1 MNHLLNNLLTQ
12 RWAMDPLYLTRAV
25 GVVNLWTHGQLKGEA
40 GEQYREVANA
50 LRLSRANGRYA
61 MDDDGFGDGGQEP
74 AYRMAGNVAV
84 VPVSGMIA
92 RHASMVNGASQPKG
106 MSSQR
111 FIDSIRRAAT
121 ASNRVL
127 LDVDSPGGTVAG
139 LAEAQAAVDQLVASG
154 VNVVAIARDMMASGA
169 YWLSCRCT
177 AVYAV
182 ATADVGSIGVYR
194 VIEDSSAMLK
204 AEGVIRHLVASG
216 PHKGAGEPGTPLT
229 EVQMQGVI
237 EDVAD
242 AADLFASVV
251 AEGRGMTEAQMQL
264 VTDGRSYGAERAMS
278 LGLIDGI
285 TTLEDLIA
293 AMQAA

>member
-1 MNHLLNNLLTQ
+1 MNQILNKLLTQ
-12 RWAMDPLYLTRAV
+12 RWAMDPIVLSRAV
-25 GVVNLWTHGQLKGEA
+25 GVVNLWTRGALKGEA
-40 GEQYREVANA
+40 GEEYREVATA
-50 LRLSRANGRYA
+50 LRLTRSSGRWSY
-61 MDDDGFGDGGQEP
+61 DDESMGDGGQEP

-111 FIDSIRRAAT
+111 FIDSVRRAAT
-121 ASNRVL
+121 ASRKVL
-127 LDVDSPGGTVAG
+127 LDVDSPGGTFSG
-139 LAEAQAAVDQLVASG
+139 LAEAQAAVDELVASG
-154 VNVVAIARDMMASGA
+154 VNVVAIARDTMASGA
-169 YWLSCRCT
+169 YWLACRCT

-194 VIEDSSAMLK
+194 VIEDTSAALA
-204 AEGVIRHLVASG
+204 AEGVVRHLVASG
-216 PHKGAGEPGTPLT
+216 PHKGAGEPGTGLT
-229 EVQMQGVI
+229 ETQLQGVV
-237 EDVAD
+237 EDVVE

-251 AEGRGMTEAQMQL
+251 AEGRGLNAAQMQA
-264 VTDGRSYGAERAMS
+264 VTDGRCYGAERAMS